1 MIHIVIGAM
10 VQPVATHGGMGRIQ
24 RTILVPKSLLF
35 LIFFIVTFKNF
46 FIGLNPI
53 SNQNQNFFI
62 GFLGHIFSFIIF
74 YNEDFFFS
82 KSVV

>member
-24 RTILVPKSLLF
+24 RTILVPKSLLS

-53 SNQNQNFFI
+53 SNQNQNFFYWFFRSY
-62 GFLGHIFSFIIF
+62 FLF
-74 YNEDFFFS
+74 YYIL
-82 KSVV
+82 